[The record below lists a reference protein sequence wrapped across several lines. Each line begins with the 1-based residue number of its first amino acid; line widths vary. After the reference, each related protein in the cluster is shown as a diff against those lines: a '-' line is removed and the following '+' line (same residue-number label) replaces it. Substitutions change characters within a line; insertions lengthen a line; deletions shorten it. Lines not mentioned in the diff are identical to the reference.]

1 MLINV
6 IHAVIQSP
14 ALLLFEPLLHARTRV
29 RARYNGYNE
38 EGGRVQETGRALL
51 CPPPSSRIPFRLR
64 EFRVPSKKKKARR
77 RISNV
82 IIIDTCFIVRVG
94 RIFVHILGWQLS
106 NCGFFLEKD
115 NFFMELNNF
124 IL

>member
-64 EFRVPSKKKKARR
+64 EFRVPSKKKKAR
-77 RISNV
+77 IEEGN
-82 IIIDTCFIVRVG
+82 
-94 RIFVHILGWQLS
+94 
-106 NCGFFLEKD
+106 LER
-115 NFFMELNNF
+115 NNNRYLF
-124 IL
+124 YRSSWSYICTYIGLATK